1 MSPKNLRRYLL
12 YTAIIVILISA
23 YELSTRIDAMW
34 APLKMFWNMAVGE
47 KIPLS
52 RAIKYVDWSI
62 LKVPLYLLA
71 GIVLGLCALWARR
84 TVRGC
89 ALMILPSLALC
100 VLGFM
105 LPLTTLGGWVQPV
118 RMLPMLLLCVLSFL
132 GVIVSLAHRPHK
144 PEDPP
149 RPRTEEL
156 PPPPKALPEPR
167 RTAPSEERPRVR
179 RRYRNR

>member
-1 MSPKNLRRYLL
+1 MNPRNLRRYLL
-12 YTAIIVILISA
+12 YTAIIAILISA

-52 RAIKYVDWSI
+52 RAVKYVDWSI
-62 LKVPLYLLA
+62 LEVPLYLVA
-71 GIVLGLCALWARR
+71 GIGLGLCALWARR

-118 RMLPMLLLCVLSFL
+118 RMLPMMLLCVLCIL
-132 GVIVSLAHRPHK
+132 CVIAGLAHRPHG
-144 PEDPP
+144 PDAPP
-149 RPRTEEL
+149 RPRKEKL
-156 PPPPKALPEPR
+156 PPPPEALPEPR
-167 RTAPSEERPRVR
+167 RTAPFEDRPRVR
-179 RRYRNR
+179 RRYRSR